1 VRVKELRAMISETET
16 KILIR
21 VGAMWAR
28 FSERISRLPKDLQET
43 FLGDL
48 ETAIENRLRAL
59 ERVKE

>member
-1 VRVKELRAMISETET
+1 MISEAET

-21 VGAMWAR
+21 VGAMWVR

-48 ETAIENRLRAL
+48 ETTIENRLRVL
-59 ERVKE
+59 ERAKRE

>member
-1 VRVKELRAMISETET
+1 MISEAET

-21 VGAMWAR
+21 IGAMWAR